1 MKNQLYIG
9 QSYTTLYIGSA
20 AILLLAAFTL
30 CCRNTA
36 NGWITCALIAAGIAC
51 FTILPYL
58 IGSRDY
64 MILDKEGIEV
74 AEWKRKI
81 RWSDIDYCTYRRD
94 ISASAVRTSVHKKLT
109 VTLKQ
114 HGSLQTDM
122 GLYRCSDRRLMD
134 EIDSWSGTPL
144 FDRQADK
151 ADRNTLYLSLLLGA
165 AAIIALL
172 VLLSYLLY
180 GRV

>member
-36 NGWITCALIAAGIAC
+36 NGWITCALIAAGIAF

-58 IGSRDY
+58 TGSKDY
-64 MILDKEGIEV
+64 LVLDNEGIEV
-74 AEWKRKI
+74 GEWKRKV
-81 RWSDIDYCTYRRD
+81 RWNEIASCTYRREL
-94 ISASAVRTSVHKKLT
+94 SASGVRTSAHKKLT
-109 VTLKQ
+109 VTLKKR
-114 HGSLQTDM
+114 GCLQTDM